1 MVLGLPDTPAYGTI
15 LVPTDFSKTAE
26 RALDLA
32 VQIALGHGAHIH
44 LVHAVEAISM
54 PSMPLEIQQTVTQN
68 LADLEEVVRK
78 AGLSVMSHFDAT
90 GKPWVVVAKAE
101 RRLAADLIVM
111 GTHGR
116 RRTPRVLGT
125 TADRVIRSAQ
135 TPILTVQP
143 DVARPRPEIRTVL
156 VATDFSEEAAL
167 ATSAAVRLAGRM
179 VGKTQP
185 LSLVLLHA
193 WSTPLVYGEPP
204 WLTPKLPPTGEI
216 EKEARHTLES
226 LAAALRGDRVD
237 VQVQV
242 REGDAAEVITSEAE
256 RVKADLIA
264 LGTVGRSGLNRL
276 LLGSVAEHV
285 LHRAPCPVLTVRH
298 PLPTEPIQLAEEQK
312 V

>member
-1 MVLGLPDTPAYGTI
+1 MVPGLPDTPAYGTI

-32 VQIALGHGAHIH
+32 VQIALGHGAQIH
-44 LVHAVEAISM
+44 LVHAVEAVSM
-54 PSMPLEIQQTVTQN
+54 PSMPLEIQQTVTRN

-78 AGLSVMSHFDAT
+78 AGLTVMSHYDAT

-116 RRTPRVLGT
+116 RRTPQVLGT

-143 DVARPRPEIRTVL
+143 DVARPPEIRTVL

-179 VGKTQP
+179 VGQTQP
-185 LSLVLLHA
+185 ISLVLLHA

-204 WLTPKLPPTGEI
+204 WLVPKLPPTGEI

-226 LAAALRGDRVD
+226 LAATLRGDRVN
-237 VQVQV
+237 VEVRV

-256 RVKADLIA
+256 RIKADLIA

-276 LLGSVAEHV
+276 LLGSVAEQV
-285 LHRAPCPVLTVRH
+285 LHRAPCPVLTVRQ